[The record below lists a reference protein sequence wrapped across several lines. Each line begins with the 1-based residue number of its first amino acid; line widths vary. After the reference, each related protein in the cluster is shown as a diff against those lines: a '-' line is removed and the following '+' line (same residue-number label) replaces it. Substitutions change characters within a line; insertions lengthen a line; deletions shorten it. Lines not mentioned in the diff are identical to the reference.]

1 MHFYLNFS
9 SREQRFPY
17 SYAPGVDVLSNR
29 DFTRGGEMTLAPWE
43 VGVIEER

>member
-17 SYAPGVDVLSNR
+17 SGPPGVDVLSNR
-29 DFTRGGEMTLAPWE
+29 DLTRGGEIALAPWE
-43 VGVIEER
+43 VAVIEER